1 MSCKRQEEQKLLTIC
16 RENLPKK
23 VLHGAFVLTYDK
35 MRRYEGVWHLER
47 KLLFP
52 ECIFLESEQEEALTK
67 ELMRCGYFAGITEQ
81 KDCLIPVG
89 REEKEFL
96 RRLCGKERHLGMSRG
111 IICKGVP
118 QITEGPL
125 KGMENRILRID
136 RHKRLA
142 RVEIAG
148 KPDVSVCLKQRMEA
162 GTKMKSEYR
171 YIPAGLEITGKVV

>member
-1 MSCKRQEEQKLLTIC
+1 M
-16 RENLPKK
+16 
-23 VLHGAFVLTYDK
+23 LTYDK
-35 MRRYEGVWHLER
+35 MRRYEGIWHLER

-52 ECIFLESEQEEALTK
+52 ECILLESQQEEALSEGLK
-67 ELMRCGYFAGITEQ
+67 RCGYFNGISGWKAG
-81 KDCLIPVG
+81 LIRVG
-89 REEKEFL
+89 QDEEEFL
-96 RRLCGKERHLGMSRG
+96 RRLCGKERYLGMSRG

-118 QITEGPL
+118 RITEGPL
-125 KGMENRILRID
+125 KGMENRIIMID

-148 KPDVSVCLKQRMEA
+148 KQDALVCHKRRMES